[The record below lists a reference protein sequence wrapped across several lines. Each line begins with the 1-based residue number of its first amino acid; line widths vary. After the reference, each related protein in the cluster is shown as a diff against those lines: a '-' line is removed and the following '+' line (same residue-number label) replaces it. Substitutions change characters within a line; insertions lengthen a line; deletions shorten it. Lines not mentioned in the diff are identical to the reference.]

1 MHING
6 NMIYLIGG
14 YVFKNNIA
22 TKIYP
27 LNEITR
33 VILSEKET
41 YQVDTVVLH
50 KDPELAI
57 PWTTGFGVCG
67 SEENIVIF
75 SGNIYPEYNSEKE
88 NFYEFLPPKTSRNI
102 LPPKSELL
110 LKVNLSG
117 QSISAVVSPKEAGGN
132 CPVVK
137 ILEPE
142 GPTLVIVSDPC
153 IWLQSPAFKF
163 EAEVCDLEEEYGS
176 CKLKIQSD
184 NKAYICIVPKCSSKI
199 HLQCDVYIRGKATEK
214 VMCPSCRD
222 IDPRTGKKR
231 PKIPSGRGRG
241 RPKTVN
247 K

>member
-1 MHING
+1 M
-6 NMIYLIGG
+6 
-14 YVFKNNIA
+14 
-22 TKIYP
+22 
-27 LNEITR
+27 
-33 VILSEKET
+33 
-41 YQVDTVVLH
+41 QQTVY
-50 KDPELAI
+50 
-57 PWTTGFGVCG
+57 C
-67 SEENIVIF
+67 
-75 SGNIYPEYNSEKE
+75 GNIFPEYSSEKE

-102 LPPKSELL
+102 LSPKSELL

-117 QSISAVVSPKEAGGN
+117 QSISAIVSPKEAGGN

-153 IWLQSPAFKF
+153 IWLQSPTFKF
-163 EAEVCDLEEEYGS
+163 EAEVCDLAEEYGS

-184 NKAYICIVPKCSSKI
+184 NKAYICIVPKCSSRI
-199 HLQCDVYIRGKATEK
+199 HLQCDLYIRGKATEK